1 MSGCS
6 ITTDLEYWISN
17 RSSEFGKYDI
27 GDAKDITVHLAK
39 YIAKSDIKL
48 FMTGPVGKRQ
58 DNSYTANKK
67 TYTVDSIKDFLN
79 EDRIMTALNELDILF
94 QILYVPPTIERY
106 LDPNTFLVEEY
117 SYERDPVIKNPK
129 FIIRGVFKEGIPVE
143 KEYLSY

>member
-1 MSGCS
+1 M
-6 ITTDLEYWISN
+6 
-17 RSSEFGKYDI
+17 
-27 GDAKDITVHLAK
+27 V
-39 YIAKSDIKL
+39 KL
-48 FMTGPVGKRQ
+48 DPQGFQQCLIEVFK
-58 DNSYTANKK
+58 
-67 TYTVDSIKDFLN
+67 
-79 EDRIMTALNELDILF
+79 LNELDILF